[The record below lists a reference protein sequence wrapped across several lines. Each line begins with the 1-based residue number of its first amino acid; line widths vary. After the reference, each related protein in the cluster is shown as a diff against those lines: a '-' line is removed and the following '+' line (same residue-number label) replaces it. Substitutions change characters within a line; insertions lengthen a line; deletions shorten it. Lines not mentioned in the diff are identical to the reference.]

1 MLHDHLERIPLQN
14 GFVADLSM
22 VGGLSFDLAGEV
34 QLSLWNRNAHSVV
47 EKKYLPN
54 FFKRNQN

>member
-47 EKKYLPN
+47 EKK
-54 FFKRNQN
+54 